1 MKSMENRF
9 AFFYE
14 HLTAGQIGAV
24 TALIAGD
31 KAATYKSAGESL
43 GVSINTI
50 KTHMKRIKKYDPD
63 TYHWIMRVR
72 RIQLDKRHEE
82 ALAREDER
90 CHQFHANNLKSWYRQ
105 LKMIGALDLLPRKM
119 SRREG
124 IAYINDI
131 YGF

>member
-1 MKSMENRF
+1 MENRF

-14 HLTAGQIGAV
+14 HLTAGQLGAV

-50 KTHMKRIKKYDPD
+50 KTHMKRIKKSDPD
-63 TYHWIMRVR
+63 AYHWIMRVR

-82 ALAREDER
+82 ALARADSR
-90 CHQFHANNLKSWYRQ
+90 SHQYFKNMKKHNYNL
-105 LKMIGALDLLPRKM
+105 LKLAGLFR
-119 SRREG
+119 SHR
-124 IAYINDI
+124 
-131 YGF
+131 